1 MKRLRL
7 AIWFLLLIV
16 PVQAALAGMTAQEAY
31 IKASN
36 TDEGDS
42 FGRSVAVSG
51 DTVIIG
57 ASLEDSNATGV
68 NGSQGNAFFD
78 SGAVYVLVPD
88 TAGLWSQQAYIK
100 ASNTGGGDEFGW
112 SVALSG
118 DTLVVGARL
127 EDSDATGVN
136 GAQDNNAAEF
146 AGAAYVFVRNGAG
159 EWSQQAYLKA
169 SNTESEDQFGFS
181 VAISGDTIVV
191 GAPREDSDANTV
203 NGDQGDNMATS
214 SGAAYVFVRNAGIWT
229 QQAYLKASNSD
240 ALDGF
245 GQTLAIDGD
254 TIVVGAPNESSAA
267 TGVNGDQ
274 LSNAES
280 DSGAAYVFVRSGTNW
295 TQQAY
300 LKASNTGFQDN
311 FGEAVAISGE
321 SILIGAPDEDSNATG
336 VNGDDQLN
344 GAFDSGAAYLF
355 VRNGM
360 NWSQQA
366 YIKASNTGSD
376 DLFGSAVS
384 IDGDQAVIGAR
395 GEASNATGVDGEQNN
410 NSMFLAGAAYL
421 FDRSGVDWTQ
431 RAYLKAS
438 NTESLDQFGAAVG
451 LSGPNVIIAAR
462 DERSS
467 ATGVDGD
474 QADNSAISAGAAYLF
489 FQSPVI
495 FADGFEGS

>member
-1 MKRLRL
+1 MKRL
-7 AIWFLLLIV
+7 AMWFLVFSIL
-16 PVQAALAGMTAQEAY
+16 VQAALAGTTTQQAY

-36 TDEGDS
+36 TDAGDN
-42 FGRSVAVSG
+42 FGRSIAVSG
-51 DTVIIG
+51 DTVIVG

-68 NGSQGNAFFD
+68 NGSQGNVFFD

-88 TAGLWSQQAYIK
+88 NAALWSQQAYIK

-127 EDSDATGVN
+127 EDSSATGVN
-136 GAQDNNAAEF
+136 GDQTNNAAEF
-146 AGAAYVFVRNGAG
+146 AGAAYVFVRDGAD

-169 SNTESEDQFGFS
+169 SNTESADQFGFS

-191 GAPREDSDANTV
+191 AAPGEDSDANTI
-203 NGDQGDNMATS
+203 NGDQGNNMAAS
-214 SGAAYVFVRNAGIWT
+214 SGAVYVFVRNAGIWT
-229 QQAYLKASNSD
+229 QQAYLKAFNSD
-240 ALDGF
+240 ALDRF
-245 GQTLAIDGD
+245 GHTVAIDGD
-254 TIVVGAPNESSAA
+254 IIVVGAPDESSAA
-267 TGVNGDQ
+267 TGVNGDP

-280 DSGAAYVFVRSGTNW
+280 ESGAAYVFVRNGNNW
-295 TQQAY
+295 SQQAY

-311 FGEAVAISGE
+311 FGQAVAISGE

-355 VRNGM
+355 VRSGSS
-360 NWSQQA
+360 WSQQA

-384 IDGDQAVIGAR
+384 IDADQAVIGAR

-410 NSMFLAGAAYL
+410 DSAFLAGAVYL
-421 FDRSGVDWTQ
+421 FDRSGFDWTQ

-438 NTESLDQFGAAVG
+438 NTETFDQFGAAVG
-451 LSGPNVIIAAR
+451 VSGPNLIIAAPR
-462 DERSS
+462 EWSD
-467 ATGVDGD
+467 ATGINGD
-474 QADNSAISAGAAYLF
+474 QGNNNAPESGAAYLF

-495 FADGFEGS
+495 FADGFESS